1 LAKEWLHGI
10 IRYTPEKVDLMVQ
23 RQLISLIEKTIDEM
37 LRLPNNGITIPL
49 NYKQDEVVD
58 MCIKLALKDI
68 VVQKEG

>member
-1 LAKEWLHGI
+1 
-10 IRYTPEKVDLMVQ
+10 MVQ